1 MGKKVLGVTMNVN
14 KTNGHFASSN
24 EMYGTLISGIG
35 LTGNGSNNT
44 STNASS
50 NKLLAQLN
58 N

>member
-1 MGKKVLGVTMNVN
+1 MGKKVLGVTMNVS

-44 STNASS
+44 LTNAS
-50 NKLLAQLN
+50 K
-58 N
+58 